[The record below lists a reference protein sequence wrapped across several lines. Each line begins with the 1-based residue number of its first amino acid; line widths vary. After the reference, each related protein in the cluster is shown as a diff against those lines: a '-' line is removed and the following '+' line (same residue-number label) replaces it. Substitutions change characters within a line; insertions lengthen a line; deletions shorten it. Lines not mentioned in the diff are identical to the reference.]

1 MKSTKIYFLNLL
13 LIFTPFMVNAQLF
26 ITKALDVGFFSETPM
41 ENIDAQ
47 SKIGTSIINTQTS
60 DVVFK
65 IPMISFKFKNALM
78 EEHFNENYM
87 ESTKYPNGEFKGKIN
102 EKLDWTK
109 DGVYK
114 VTVTGKLSMHGVEK
128 DRTIPGTI
136 TIAGQNISVDSK
148 FDVPLKDHNIEVP
161 KLVIKNIAEIIS
173 VKVKGNYQ
181 PYKKK

>member
-1 MKSTKIYFLNLL
+1 MIDFEKLIIVFSVKIDKF
-13 LIFTPFMVNAQLF
+13 
-26 ITKALDVGFFSETPM
+26 
-41 ENIDAQ
+41 
-47 SKIGTSIINTQTS
+47 
-60 DVVFK
+60 VFK
-65 IPMISFKFKNALM
+65 NSLM
-78 EEHFNENYM
+78 QEHFNENYM
-87 ESTKYPNGEFKGKIN
+87 ETTKYPNGEFKGKIN

-114 VTVTGKLSMHGVEK
+114 VTVTGKLTMHGVEK

-136 TIAGQNISVDSK
+136 TIAGQNISIDSK

-173 VKVKGNYQ
+173 VKVNGNYQ